1 MMKDIERIIKSVE
14 TSRLH
19 REHMH
24 HMTSIDEVFT
34 EVLERNRELAL
45 FLEQSVALTRTV
57 GEAFQPVAK
66 SIALLSTELA
76 RAIAPYHAAF
86 DSVSAWE
93 TSLSAR
99 MEALTKP
106 WVLHDH
112 LSESLSGFARISRL
126 SDAVH
131 TPEPYSALVVELV
144 GEELGEGYE
153 TEAEDTASERDEAAV
168 RAGFNPELIAFPPDA
183 YSEVVAAAG
192 FSFRFSQISPPQV
205 EGAVDHGENFS
216 PTPRKV
222 FTALEQHLRH
232 AVEKTLTKNFGPK
245 WIKQR
250 VPKCMRQRWNERLEQ
265 DRAPGR
271 PVYSAIQYADF
282 MDLRD
287 IICRS
292 DNWRDGFQSIFGN
305 QKDLSVS
312 FDRLHPI
319 RKAIGH
325 SRPLGRADVLTLF
338 SEATR
343 MFSALGIQILE

>member
-1 MMKDIERIIKSVE
+1 MKDIQRIMKSVE
-14 TSRLH
+14 TARLH
-19 REHMH
+19 EEHMH
-24 HMTSIDEVFT
+24 HVTAIDEVLARM
-34 EVLERNRELAL
+34 LERNRELAL
-45 FLEQSVALTRTV
+45 FVEQSVAVTRTM
-57 GEAFQPVAK
+57 EQAFQPVAR
-66 SIALLSTELA
+66 SIALLCAELA
-76 RAIAPYHAAF
+76 QAVAPYQAVF
-86 DSVSAWE
+86 DSISAWE
-93 TSLSAR
+93 KSLAAR

-112 LSESLSGFARISRL
+112 LSESLRGFARISRL

-131 TPEPYSALVVELV
+131 TPQPYSAPVVQLV
-144 GEELGEGYE
+144 GEELGDRYE
-153 TEAEDTASERDEAAV
+153 TEAEDTTSERDRAAV

-183 YSEVVAAAG
+183 YVEVVAAAG
-192 FSFRFSQISPPQV
+192 FSFRISQISLPQAEESV
-205 EGAVDHGENFS
+205 DYGANFN
-216 PTPRKV
+216 PTPRQV

-232 AVEKTLTKNFGPK
+232 AVEKTLTENFGAK

-250 VPKCMRQRWNERLEQ
+250 VPKCMRQRWEERLDQ

-271 PVYSAIQYADF
+271 PVYSAIQYSDF

-305 QKDLSVS
+305 REDLRVS
-312 FDRLHPI
+312 FDRLHPV

-325 SRPLGRADVLTLF
+325 SRPLGRADVLILF

-343 MFSALGIQILE
+343 IFSALGIQILE